1 MYLILYQNVQ
11 QYIISTKL
19 KYLHKKYFHS
29 LLFNTKIKKEKKY
42 IKKNKNIYTKKISKL
57 ISPITIESIC
67 IIFIII

>member
-1 MYLILYQNVQ
+1 MYLILYQSVQ

-42 IKKNKNIYTKKISKL
+42 IKKNKNIYTKKYQNSSAQL
-57 ISPITIESIC
+57 LLNPYVSSSS
-67 IIFIII
+67 